1 MEDNMEITD
10 KTTAIYE
17 IALGIASVTLELM
30 EDSVDWQLE
39 DFPQDGEEYSAIY
52 TLNVNGK
59 EHGKQTKRN
68 STRSG
73 RHYSRI
79 NGR

>member
-17 IALGIASVTLELM
+17 IAMGIASVTLELM

-39 DFPQDGEEYSAIY
+39 DFPQDGEEYGDIHSEVMLQAVTIM
-52 TLNVNGK
+52 LA
-59 EHGKQTKRN
+59 EL
-68 STRSG
+68 TRSG
-73 RHYSRI
+73 I
-79 NGR
+79 DNIIE

>member
-17 IALGIASVTLELM
+17 IAMGIASVTLELM

-39 DFPQDGEEYSAIY
+39 DFPQDGEEYSAIHSEVMIGAV
-52 TLNVNGK
+52 TIMLA
-59 EHGKQTKRN
+59 EL
-68 STRSG
+68 TRSG
-73 RHYSRI
+73 I
-79 NGR
+79 DNIIE